1 MILLVGVFTALLVFP
16 PVGHHLVIKS
26 DEARFTLLARDM
38 LHRGAWLAP
47 EVEGQPYRNK
57 PLLFPW
63 IIAGLS
69 ALGGVVT
76 ERTAQLPAAAAAVVA
91 AVFTLCLGDRL
102 FDRRTALWA
111 GLILATSAS
120 PFAHSQQILP
130 DMLVLAFAA
139 MSLYAFWVAMSTA
152 SPSALVGFYAALGFC
167 VFAKGPV
174 GLLPLLVA
182 GVWLLTEGG
191 MRGLRRLWS
200 PAGIVVFVV
209 VTLTWLAPFLRGG
222 SRSFGQQVLW
232 EDWLVNYLSLPQP
245 HRILGFIG
253 DALVGFLPWSV
264 VLPLALGY
272 AVRER
277 RDAAVRFALLCFA
290 VPLLVVIFSRT
301 RLPRYLLTV
310 YPGAAVLVAWWA
322 AAHGAAPTV
331 LGRVLGWATFLGI
344 GVMGAFLPWFLAIT
358 DANVPLD
365 SELAVRAIPV
375 LVCGLLMGAIFLV
388 GLRDG
393 RPSLLVL
400 GGAAAMA
407 VLLGY
412 GVWLVNGWTDRM
424 EDFRAVAATVR
435 RLGRDGDIRVFTQA
449 KLLPMDFY
457 YGRELPRIATVPEL
471 RAYLA
476 ASARP
481 TILIDQQGLKM
492 TPPRPDPRPV
502 CAGGAPHPR
511 AEPVHHRRAAVGGCH
526 GDRLREM
533 VSDPGRRPLIA
544 PPVTVGS
551 SPPRRHSRTATT

>member
-1 MILLVGVFTALLVFP
+1 MFP

-38 LHRGAWLAP
+38 LRRGAWIAP

-69 ALGGVVT
+69 VLGGAVT

-91 AVFTLCLGDRL
+91 AVFTLCLGARL
-102 FDRRTALWA
+102 FDRRAGLWA

-120 PFAHSQQILP
+120 PFGHSQQILP

-174 GLLPLLVA
+174 GLLPLLIA

-191 MRGLRRLWS
+191 ARGLRRLWS
-200 PAGIVVFVV
+200 PAGIGVFVA
-209 VTLTWLAPFLRGG
+209 VTLTWLAPFIQGG
-222 SRSFGQQVLW
+222 SRSFGEHVLW
-232 EDWLVNYLSLPQP
+232 EDWLVNYLSLPKP
-245 HRILGFIG
+245 HRILGFVG

-264 VLPLALGY
+264 VLPLALSY

-277 RDAAVRFALLCFA
+277 RDAAVRFALLCFV
-290 VPLLVVIFSRT
+290 VPLLVIIFSRA
-301 RLPRYLLTV
+301 RLPRYLLPV
-310 YPGAAVLVAWWA
+310 YPGSAILVAWWA
-322 AAHGAAPTV
+322 AAHGAVPTV
-331 LGRVLGWATFLGI
+331 LGRVLGWASFLGI
-344 GVMGAFLPWFLAIT
+344 AVTAAFLPRFLAIT
-358 DANVPLD
+358 DANLPLD
-365 SELAVRAIPV
+365 AELAVRTIPV
-375 LVCGLLMGAIFLV
+375 LVCGLLMGAVFLV

-393 RPSLLVL
+393 RPTLLVL

-407 VLLGY
+407 ALLGY

-435 RLGRDGDIRVFTQA
+435 RLAPDGDIRVFTQA

-457 YGRELPRIATVPEL
+457 YGRELPRIASVPEL

-481 TILIDQQGLKM
+481 TVLIDEQGLKV
-492 TPPRPDPRPV
+492 TPRDLIRGQCVLAALRIHEQSLFILGWRPS
-502 CAGGAPHPR
+502 AGATGT
-511 AEPVHHRRAAVGGCH
+511 GCV
-526 GDRLREM
+526 R
-533 VSDPGRRPLIA
+533 
-544 PPVTVGS
+544 S
-551 SPPRRHSRTATT
+551 SPSVGRPGATAAWPP

>member
-1 MILLVGVFTALLVFP
+1 MFTALLVFP

-38 LHRGAWLAP
+38 LRRGAWIAP

-69 ALGGVVT
+69 ALGGAVT

-91 AVFTLCLGDRL
+91 AVFTFCLGARL
-102 FDRRTALWA
+102 FDRRAGLWA

-120 PFAHSQQILP
+120 PFGHSQQILP

-174 GLLPLLVA
+174 GLLPLLIAV
-182 GVWLLTEGG
+182 VWLLTEGG
-191 MRGLRRLWS
+191 VHGLRRLWS
-200 PAGIVVFVV
+200 PAGVGVFVA
-209 VTLTWLAPFLRGG
+209 VTLTWLAPFIQGGG
-222 SRSFGQQVLW
+222 SRSFGEHVIW
-232 EDWLVNYLSLPQP
+232 EDWLVNYLALPKP
-245 HRILGFIG
+245 YRILGFVG
-253 DALVGFLPWSV
+253 DALVGFLPWSI
-264 VLPLALGY
+264 VLPLTLNY

-277 RDAAVRFALLCFA
+277 RDAAVRFALLCFV
-290 VPLLVVIFSRT
+290 VPLLVIIFSRA
-301 RLPRYLLTV
+301 RLPRYLLPV
-310 YPGAAVLVAWWA
+310 YPGSALLVAWWA
-322 AAHGAAPTV
+322 AVHGAAPTV
-331 LGRVLGWATFLGI
+331 LGRVLGWASFLGI
-344 GVMGAFLPWFLAIT
+344 AVTAAFLPWFLAIT
-358 DANVPLD
+358 DANLPLD
-365 SELAVRAIPV
+365 AELAVRAIPV
-375 LVCGLLMGAIFLV
+375 LVCGLLMGAVFLV

-407 VLLGY
+407 VLLAY

-424 EDFRAVAATVR
+424 EDFRAVAAIVR
-435 RLGRDGDIRVFTQA
+435 RLAPDGDIRVFTRA

-481 TILIDQQGLKM
+481 TVLIDQQGLQV
-492 TPPRPDPRPV
+492 TPPDLIRDQCV
-502 CAGGAPHPR
+502 L
-511 AEPVHHRRAAVGGCH
+511 AA
-526 GDRLREM
+526 LRIHEQ
-533 VSDPGRRPLIA
+533 SLFILGRRPSEGA
-544 PPVTVGS
+544 TGTGCASS
-551 SPPRRHSRTATT
+551 SPSAGRPEVTAAWPP